1 MAGIFDQPHTDTA
14 GLLEIAKKLYK
25 GFGNNPR
32 NKETVDAL
40 LGVTGV
46 TPGVGDVQ
54 SGIMAAQDVKKG
66 NYGSAALNSL
76 GLLPFIPALGGIT
89 AWHGSPFKFDKF
101 DSSKIGSGVGN
112 QLFGRGMYFAESPDV
127 AKQYSGKLSSEL
139 SYNGKP
145 MMRDSAKNT
154 KDSAAWAL
162 YLADGDKEL
171 AKSSGL
177 ANPDLIEKL
186 NPNKLQPGGQLYKVD
201 IPDESIPKMIDYDRP
216 LSEQPQ
222 FIQNIALQNAKP
234 MVKKL
239 KEFQTNPLNK
249 DLNLNTIYDL
259 SGNDLIKALGGTGK
273 AENIL
278 QNYGVT
284 GVKYAESPSLSLNK
298 SGKKVLDKTGAGT
311 SNYVVY
317 DPSIVKILERNG
329 LLLP

>member
-1 MAGIFDQPHTDTA
+1 MADNN
-14 GLLEIAKKLYK
+14 LLESIKWENL
-25 GFGNNPR
+25 R
-32 NKETVDAL
+32 NKNPKTKEAISL
-40 LGVTGV
+40 LTGFV
-46 TPGVGDVQ
+46 PGAGDVQ
-54 SGIMAAQDVKKG
+54 SGLLAAQDVKQG

-76 GLLPFIPALGGIT
+76 GLLPFIPAFGGIT
-89 AWHGSPFKFDKF
+89 AWHGSPARFENFDPE
-101 DSSKIGSGVGN
+101 KIGTGVGN
-112 QLFGRGMYFAESPDV
+112 QLFTKGFYFAESPDV
-127 AKQYSGKLSSEL
+127 AKTYATPKSLESIFATGIAKDLKSAFNSGGIKKVNEYVKENNLQDYSS
-139 SYNGKP
+139 
-145 MMRDSAKNT
+145 D
-154 KDSAAWAL
+154 
-162 YLADGDKEL
+162 
-171 AKSSGL
+171 
-177 ANPDLIEKL
+177 I
-186 NPNKLQPGGQLYKVD
+186 NKFFNSTLYKVD
-201 IPDESIPKMIDYDRP
+201 IADEAIPKMIDYDKR

-222 FIQNIALQNAKP
+222 FIQNIAFQNAKP

-317 DPSIVKILERNG
+317 DPNIIKILERNG